1 MKNYNPNLH
10 HRRSIRLKR
19 YDYSQAGLYF
29 ITLCIQNR
37 NLIFGHI
44 ENAEMKLN
52 PFGEIA
58 FNEWQNT
65 SEIRDN
71 IRLHEFI
78 IMPDHMHG
86 IIEIIFSKG
95 QENDGT
101 IHPFQSPSQT
111 IGSIIRGYKIST
123 IKKIKDYI
131 LSKEEASTGELQFAP
146 ILPQIN
152 IDAPIQPQK
161 DPLALIEKIKYL
173 NFKIWQRNYYESI
186 IRKYGRTTIRPNLA
200 RKNHLIQITGEL
212 PLAPILPQQ
221 DHLNRFFSMIPL
233 IPLHLNFP
241 YIYLFALYRLI
252 DLCPIQ

>member
-58 FNEWQNT
+58 FN
-65 SEIRDN
+65 
-71 IRLHEFI
+71 
-78 IMPDHMHG
+78 
-86 IIEIIFSKG
+86 
-95 QENDGT
+95 
-101 IHPFQSPSQT
+101 QSPSQT

-186 IRKYGRTTIRPNLA
+186 IRNDQAYLRISNYIINNPKKWT
-200 RKNHLIQITGEL
+200 KNKLKGE
-212 PLAPILPQQ
+212 A
-221 DHLNRFFSMIPL
+221 DNSF
-233 IPLHLNFP
+233 
-241 YIYLFALYRLI
+241 
-252 DLCPIQ
+252 

>member
-58 FNEWQNT
+58 FKEWQNT
-65 SEIRDN
+65 AEIRDN
-71 IRLHEFI
+71 IRLHKFI
-78 IMPDHMHG
+78 IMPDHIHG

-95 QENDGT
+95 QKKDGA

-123 IKKIKDYI
+123 IKKIKDLI
-131 LSKEEASTGELQFAP
+131 LSIEEARAGELLF
-146 ILPQIN
+146 
-152 IDAPIQPQK
+152 APIQPQK
-161 DPLALIEKIKYL
+161 DFSAPIQPQKDQLTLIEKIKSL
-173 NFKIWQRNYYESI
+173 NYKIWQRNYYESI
-186 IRKYGRTTIRPNLA
+186 IRNDPAYHKISNYIIN
-200 RKNHLIQITGEL
+200 N
-212 PLAPILPQQ
+212 PLKWEENKLK
-221 DHLNRFFSMIPL
+221 R
-233 IPLHLNFP
+233 
-241 YIYLFALYRLI
+241 
-252 DLCPIQ
+252 

>member
-1 MKNYNPNLH
+1 MKIYNPNLH

-29 ITLCIQNR
+29 ITLCLQNR

-58 FNEWQNT
+58 FKEWQNT
-65 SEIRDN
+65 AEIRDN

-95 QENDGT
+95 QENDGA

-111 IGSIIRGYKIST
+111 IGSIIRGFKIST
-123 IKKIKDYI
+123 IKKIKDLI
-131 LSKEEASTGELQFAP
+131 LSIDERTGELQFAP
-146 ILPQIN
+146 ILPQK
-152 IDAPIQPQK
+152 DFSALTLPQN
-161 DPLALIEKIKYL
+161 D
-173 NFKIWQRNYYESI
+173 FS
-186 IRKYGRTTIRPNLA
+186 
-200 RKNHLIQITGEL
+200 
-212 PLAPILPQQ
+212 APILPQN
-221 DHLNRFFSMIPL
+221 DFSTPIPASKKSFHSNL
-233 IPLHLNFP
+233 PKKASFTWLQKIIPIAPPLRSTSPLHISIFLIF
-241 YIYLFALYRLI
+241 IFWLYTG
-252 DLCPIQ
+252 

>member
-44 ENAEMKLN
+44 ENAELKLN

-58 FNEWQNT
+58 FKEWQNT
-65 SEIRDN
+65 AEIRDN

-95 QENDGT
+95 QENDRT

-123 IKKIKDYI
+123 IKKIKDLI
-131 LSKEEASTGELQFAP
+131 LSIEEPRTGCIRPKINNDAPIQPQKDHLAPILPQKDHLTQITGELQFAP
-146 ILPQIN
+146 ILPKIN
-152 IDAPIQPQK
+152 NDAPIQPQK
-161 DPLALIEKIKYL
+161 DLLSPIEKIKSL
-173 NFKIWQRNYYESI
+173 NYKIWQRNYYESI
-186 IRKYGRTTIRPNLA
+186 IRNDQAYHRISNYII
-200 RKNHLIQITGEL
+200 NN
-212 PLAPILPQQ
+212 PLKWAEDKLK
-221 DHLNRFFSMIPL
+221 R
-233 IPLHLNFP
+233 
-241 YIYLFALYRLI
+241 
-252 DLCPIQ
+252 

>member
-37 NLIFGHI
+37 NLLFGHI

-52 PFGEIA
+52 SFGEIA
-58 FNEWQNT
+58 FKEWLNT
-65 SEIRDN
+65 AEIRDN

-95 QENDGT
+95 QENNGT
-101 IHPFQSPSQT
+101 IQPFQSPSQT

-146 ILPQIN
+146 I
-152 IDAPIQPQK
+152 QPQK

-186 IRKYGRTTIRPNLA
+186 IRNDQAYLRISNYIINNPKKWT
-200 RKNHLIQITGEL
+200 KNKLKGE
-212 PLAPILPQQ
+212 A
-221 DHLNRFFSMIPL
+221 DNSF
-233 IPLHLNFP
+233 
-241 YIYLFALYRLI
+241 
-252 DLCPIQ
+252 

>member
-123 IKKIKDYI
+123 IKKIKDHI

-146 ILPQIN
+146 ILPQIYN
-152 IDAPIQPQK
+152 KAPILPQK
-161 DPLALIEKIKYL
+161 DQITQITGELPFAPILPQKDQIALTEKIKSL

-186 IRKYGRTTIRPNLA
+186 IRNDQAYHRISNYIINNPKKWAKDKL
-200 RKNHLIQITGEL
+200 KGE
-212 PLAPILPQQ
+212 A
-221 DHLNRFFSMIPL
+221 DNSF
-233 IPLHLNFP
+233 
-241 YIYLFALYRLI
+241 
-252 DLCPIQ
+252 

>member
-86 IIEIIFSKG
+86 IIEIIFS
-95 QENDGT
+95 
-101 IHPFQSPSQT
+101 
-111 IGSIIRGYKIST
+111 
-123 IKKIKDYI
+123 
-131 LSKEEASTGELQFAP
+131 
-146 ILPQIN
+146 
-152 IDAPIQPQK
+152 
-161 DPLALIEKIKYL
+161 
-173 NFKIWQRNYYESI
+173 
-186 IRKYGRTTIRPNLA
+186 
-200 RKNHLIQITGEL
+200 
-212 PLAPILPQQ
+212 
-221 DHLNRFFSMIPL
+221 
-233 IPLHLNFP
+233 
-241 YIYLFALYRLI
+241 
-252 DLCPIQ
+252 

>member
-123 IKKIKDYI
+123 IKKIKDLI
-131 LSKEEASTGELQFAP
+131 LSEEEASTGELQFAP
-146 ILPQIN
+146 IQPQIYN
-152 IDAPIQPQK
+152 KAPILPQK
-161 DPLALIEKIKYL
+161 DQITQITGELPFAPILPQKDQIALTEKIKSL

-200 RKNHLIQITGEL
+200 RK
-212 PLAPILPQQ
+212 
-221 DHLNRFFSMIPL
+221 RFFFPL
-233 IPLHLNFP
+233 PAPKRSNYPNYGRIAIRPDHAQK
-241 YIYLFALYRLI
+241 I
-252 DLCPIQ
+252 

>member
-44 ENAEMKLN
+44 ENAELKLN

-58 FNEWQNT
+58 FKEWQNT
-65 SEIRDN
+65 AEIRDN

-95 QENDGT
+95 QENDRT

-123 IKKIKDYI
+123 IKKIKDLI
-131 LSKEEASTGELQFAP
+131 LSIEEPRTGELQFAP
-146 ILPQIN
+146 ILPKIN
-152 IDAPIQPQK
+152 NDAPIQPQK
-161 DPLALIEKIKYL
+161 DHLAPILPQKDLLSPIEKIKSL
-173 NFKIWQRNYYESI
+173 NYKIWQRNYYESI
-186 IRKYGRTTIRPNLA
+186 IRNDQAYHRISNYII
-200 RKNHLIQITGEL
+200 NN
-212 PLAPILPQQ
+212 PLKWAEDKLK
-221 DHLNRFFSMIPL
+221 R
-233 IPLHLNFP
+233 
-241 YIYLFALYRLI
+241 
-252 DLCPIQ
+252 

>member
-1 MKNYNPNLH
+1 MKIYNPNLH

-29 ITLCIQNR
+29 ITLCLQNR

-58 FNEWQNT
+58 FKEWQNT
-65 SEIRDN
+65 AEIRDN

-95 QENDGT
+95 QKSDGT

-123 IKKIKDYI
+123 IKKIKDLI
-131 LSKEEASTGELQFAP
+131 LSIDERTGELQFAP
-146 ILPQIN
+146 ILPQN
-152 IDAPIQPQK
+152 DFSAPILPQK
-161 DPLALIEKIKYL
+161 DLLAPIEKIKSL
-173 NFKIWQRNYYESI
+173 NYKIWQRNYYESI
-186 IRKYGRTTIRPNLA
+186 IHNDQAYHKISNYIIN
-200 RKNHLIQITGEL
+200 N
-212 PLAPILPQQ
+212 PLKWAE
-221 DHLNRFFSMIPL
+221 NKVKG
-233 IPLHLNFP
+233 
-241 YIYLFALYRLI
+241 
-252 DLCPIQ
+252 